1 MSKLRESA
9 CRQECTLQLPRICKL
24 DNDAVVL
31 AHVRLFGLGG
41 IGMKPS
47 DIHGVYA
54 CSECHDW
61 LDRRAHKTI
70 KADRYEYILRA
81 LMRTH
86 ERMARMQLL
95 GYANTKRPGL
105 ISSFDSHA

>member
-9 CRQECTLQLPRICKL
+9 YKQECTLQLPKVCKL

-31 AHVRLFGLGG
+31 VQVRLFGLGG
-41 IGMKPS
+41 A
-47 DIHGVYA
+47 DIHAVYA
-54 CSECHDW
+54 CSECQSW
-61 LDRRAHKTI
+61 LARRAHKTI

>member
-9 CRQECTLQLPRICKL
+9 YKQECTLQLPKVCKL

-31 AHVRLFGLGG
+31 VQVRLFGLGG
-41 IGMKPS
+41 A
-47 DIHGVYA
+47 DIHAVYA
-54 CSECHDW
+54 CSECQSW
-61 LDRRAHKTI
+61 LARRAHKTI

-95 GYANTKRPGL
+95 GFANTKRPGL
-105 ISSFDSHA
+105 ISGFDSHA

>member
-9 CRQECTLQLPRICKL
+9 YRQSCTVCLPKICKH
-24 DNDAVVL
+24 DNDATVL
-31 AHVRLFGLGG
+31 AHLRMFGFGG
-41 IGMKPS
+41 MGMKPN

-61 LDRRAHKTI
+61 IDRRAHKNLQV
-70 KADRYEYILRA
+70 DRHEYILRA

-86 ERMARMQLL
+86 ERMAAAQLL
-95 GYANTKRPGL
+95 GYGNLSDRRAFNKLAAN
-105 ISSFDSHA
+105 F